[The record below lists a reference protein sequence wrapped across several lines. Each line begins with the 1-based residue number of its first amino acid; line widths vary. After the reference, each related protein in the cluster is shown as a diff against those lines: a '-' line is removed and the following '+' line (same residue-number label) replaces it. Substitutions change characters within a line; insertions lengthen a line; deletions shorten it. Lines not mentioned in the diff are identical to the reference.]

1 MTRQPSKMRQRRVGI
16 LTALLA
22 VAAVAG
28 VYAWRHF
35 SAGRQGAQ
43 EGETRDR
50 YATVRRGDF
59 NIALEIDG
67 NLDAFKHHMIRP
79 EPRSGSR
86 GYGLEIVELVENR
99 SAVKTGDLLFRFSE
113 EKHAV
118 ELDKMKVALADEQTS
133 LKLAEQDLDM
143 TRASNLSTLRTAND
157 QLRTSVEALSRYED
171 EDARGKR
178 STLQTTIQ
186 TARAKLA
193 QALTELSA
201 ARSLLSTAQMQD
213 PGRVPE
219 LEKVVLEKSQ
229 AVDTVRDAIA
239 LAASN
244 LRVFK
249 QYDHPQ
255 KMRLLQEGHTKAQMD
270 LQRDLV
276 SAAGNLVK
284 DQRVIQN
291 HRARIRQ
298 MEEEIAQLINIRK
311 SLVVRAPSDG
321 IVTLG
326 DPQRRMWN
334 QPEDLKV
341 GSQVSEGMVL
351 ASIPDLSRFL
361 VRVDLPEEFRSRI
374 SIGLRAVLRSK
385 AIPNLVME
393 GSVSLIAAMAQ
404 NVVSWDRS
412 SPKIY
417 PVEIATD
424 TMDPRLMPGMTMR
437 VEIIVE
443 KVTKALHVPIEAI
456 FQREGKTFARV
467 KGTVGVDER
476 PVTTG
481 RSSNSFVEILSGL
494 EEGERVALYQ
504 TGLAK

>member
-1 MTRQPSKMRQRRVGI
+1 
-16 LTALLA
+16 
-22 VAAVAG
+22 
-28 VYAWRHF
+28 
-35 SAGRQGAQ
+35 
-43 EGETRDR
+43 
-50 YATVRRGDF
+50 
-59 NIALEIDG
+59 
-67 NLDAFKHHMIRP
+67 
-79 EPRSGSR
+79 
-86 GYGLEIVELVENR
+86 
-99 SAVKTGDLLFRFSE
+99 
-113 EKHAV
+113 
-118 ELDKMKVALADEQTS
+118 
-133 LKLAEQDLDM
+133 
-143 TRASNLSTLRTAND
+143 
-157 QLRTSVEALSRYED
+157 
-171 EDARGKR
+171 
-178 STLQTTIQ
+178 
-186 TARAKLA
+186 
-193 QALTELSA
+193 
-201 ARSLLSTAQMQD
+201 
-213 PGRVPE
+213 
-219 LEKVVLEKSQ
+219 
-229 AVDTVRDAIA
+229 
-239 LAASN
+239 
-244 LRVFK
+244 
-249 QYDHPQ
+249 
-255 KMRLLQEGHTKAQMD
+255 
-270 LQRDLV
+270 
-276 SAAGNLVK
+276 
-284 DQRVIQN
+284 
-291 HRARIRQ
+291 
-298 MEEEIAQLINIRK
+298 LINIRK

-404 NVVSWDRS
+404 NVVSWDCS

-467 KGTVGVDER
+467 KGTMGVEER

-494 EEGERVALYQ
+494 KEGERVALYQ
-504 TGLAK
+504 TGLTK

>member
-1 MTRQPSKMRQRRVGI
+1 
-16 LTALLA
+16 
-22 VAAVAG
+22 
-28 VYAWRHF
+28 
-35 SAGRQGAQ
+35 
-43 EGETRDR
+43 
-50 YATVRRGDF
+50 
-59 NIALEIDG
+59 
-67 NLDAFKHHMIRP
+67 
-79 EPRSGSR
+79 
-86 GYGLEIVELVENR
+86 
-99 SAVKTGDLLFRFSE
+99 
-113 EKHAV
+113 
-118 ELDKMKVALADEQTS
+118 
-133 LKLAEQDLDM
+133 LAEQDLDM

-157 QLRTSVEALSRYED
+157 QLRASVEALSRYED

-178 STLQTTIQ
+178 SALQTAIQ
-186 TARAKLA
+186 TARARLA
-193 QALTELSA
+193 QARTDLSA
-201 ARSLLSTAQMQD
+201 ARSQLSTAQMQD

-219 LEKVVLEKSQ
+219 LEKLVLEKTQ
-229 AVDTVRDAIA
+229 AVDTVRDALA
-239 LAASN
+239 LASGN

-255 KMRLLQEGHTKAQMD
+255 KMRLLQEGRTKAQTD

-276 SAAGNLVK
+276 TAAGNLVK
-284 DQRVIQN
+284 DQRIIQN

-298 MEEEIAQLINIRK
+298 MEEDLEQLIAIRK

-326 DPQRRMWN
+326 DPNRRSWN
-334 QPEDLKV
+334 QQEDLKV
-341 GSQVSEGMVL
+341 GSQVNEGMVL

-374 SIGLRAVLRSK
+374 ALGLRAVLRSK

-393 GSVSLIAAMAQ
+393 GRVSLIAAMAQ
-404 NVVSWDRS
+404 NVVNWDRS

-443 KVTKALHVPIEAI
+443 PVTNVLHVPIEAV

-467 KGTVGVDER
+467 KGPVGVEER
-476 PVTTG
+476 PVTAG

>member
-1 MTRQPSKMRQRRVGI
+1 MTRQTSRVRRWRVWLLVG
-16 LTALLA
+16 LLA
-22 VAAVAG
+22 AVG
-28 VYAWRHF
+28 VIVWRQLGAH
-35 SAGRQGAQ
+35 RRGAQ

-67 NLDAFKHHMIRP
+67 NLDAIKHHMIRP

-99 SAVKTGDLLFRFSE
+99 SAVKTGDLLFRFSD

-118 ELDKMKVALADEQTS
+118 ELDRLKLELADEQTS

-143 TRASNLSTLRTAND
+143 TRAGNLSTIRNAND
-157 QLRTSVEALSRYED
+157 QLRASEEALSRYED
-171 EDARGKR
+171 EDARRKR
-178 STLQTTIQ
+178 ADLQAAVQ

-193 QALTELSA
+193 QVRTELSV
-201 ARSLLSTAQMQD
+201 ARSQLSTAQMQD

-219 LEKVVLEKSQ
+219 LEKVVLDKSQ
-229 AVDTVRDAIA
+229 AVDAVRDAID
-239 LAASN
+239 LASSN

-255 KMRLLQEGHTKAQMD
+255 KMRLLQEGRTKAQMD

-276 SAAGNLVK
+276 TAAGNLVK
-284 DQRVIQN
+284 DQRIIQN

-298 MEEEIAQLINIRK
+298 MEEELEQLIAIRK

-321 IVTLG
+321 IVTMG
-326 DPQRRMWN
+326 DPQRRAWN
-334 QPEDLKV
+334 QPEELKV
-341 GSQVSEGMVL
+341 GSQVNEGQVL

-374 SIGLRAVLRSK
+374 STGLRAVLRSK

-393 GSVSLIAAMAQ
+393 GRVSLIAAMAQ
-404 NVVSWDRS
+404 NVVNWDRS

-443 KVTKALHVPIEAI
+443 QVANVLHVPIEAI

-467 KGTVGVDER
+467 KGAVGVEER

-504 TGLAK
+504 AGLAK

>member
-1 MTRQPSKMRQRRVGI
+1 MRRQSSKTRRVRVW
-16 LTALLA
+16 LLAALLA
-22 VAAVAG
+22 VVAVASF
-28 VYAWRHF
+28 YAWRRF
-35 SAGRQGAQ
+35 GPGRPGAT

-67 NLDAFKHHMIRP
+67 NLDAIKHHMIRP
-79 EPRSGSR
+79 TPRSGSR

-118 ELDKMKVALADEQTS
+118 ELDKLKLALADEQTS

-143 TRASNLSTLRTAND
+143 TRAGNLSTIRNAND
-157 QLRTSVEALSRYED
+157 QLRASAEALSRYED

-178 STLQTTIQ
+178 SALQAAIQ
-186 TARAKLA
+186 TARARLT
-193 QALTELSA
+193 QARTDLSA
-201 ARSLLSTAQMQD
+201 ARSQLSTAQMQD
-213 PGRVPE
+213 PGRVSE
-219 LEKVVLEKSQ
+219 LEKAVLDKTQ
-229 AVDTVRDAIA
+229 AVDTARDA
-239 LAASN
+239 LTQASSS

-255 KMRLLQEGHTKAQMD
+255 KMRVLEEGHTKAQVD

-276 SAAGNLVK
+276 TAAGNLVK

-298 MEEEIAQLINIRK
+298 MEEDLEQLINIRK

-326 DPQRRMWN
+326 DPQRRSWN

-341 GSQVSEGMVL
+341 GSQVSEGTVL

-385 AIPNLVME
+385 AIPNLVLE

-404 NVVSWDRS
+404 NVVNWDRS

-424 TMDPRLMPGMTMR
+424 TTDPRLMPGMTMR

-443 KVTKALHVPIEAI
+443 KVTNALHVPIEAI

-467 KGTVGVDER
+467 KGTMGVEDR

>member
-1 MTRQPSKMRQRRVGI
+1 
-16 LTALLA
+16 
-22 VAAVAG
+22 
-28 VYAWRHF
+28 
-35 SAGRQGAQ
+35 
-43 EGETRDR
+43 
-50 YATVRRGDF
+50 
-59 NIALEIDG
+59 
-67 NLDAFKHHMIRP
+67 
-79 EPRSGSR
+79 
-86 GYGLEIVELVENR
+86 
-99 SAVKTGDLLFRFSE
+99 
-113 EKHAV
+113 
-118 ELDKMKVALADEQTS
+118 
-133 LKLAEQDLDM
+133 
-143 TRASNLSTLRTAND
+143 
-157 QLRTSVEALSRYED
+157 
-171 EDARGKR
+171 
-178 STLQTTIQ
+178 
-186 TARAKLA
+186 
-193 QALTELSA
+193 
-201 ARSLLSTAQMQD
+201 
-213 PGRVPE
+213 
-219 LEKVVLEKSQ
+219 
-229 AVDTVRDAIA
+229 
-239 LAASN
+239 
-244 LRVFK
+244 
-249 QYDHPQ
+249 
-255 KMRLLQEGHTKAQMD
+255 
-270 LQRDLV
+270 
-276 SAAGNLVK
+276 
-284 DQRVIQN
+284 
-291 HRARIRQ
+291 